1 MINHQEQE
9 EQTCCFCIEIN
20 KGMRIMGIMCILGSI
35 STIIQGIIQIK
46 EGMWFGLVNVAMN
59 LVVFL
64 LAYWYFLW
72 FRADTK

>member
-1 MINHQEQE
+1 
-9 EQTCCFCIEIN
+9 
-20 KGMRIMGIMCILGSI
+20 MRIMGIMCILGSI